1 MATSISWMISGSVV
15 ASLSMAP
22 AQLLAQN
29 AEWADLDGPLL
40 LAEDRSPGLL
50 YRGSTVFPPE
60 PGLWG

>member
-1 MATSISWMISGSVV
+1 MVAT
-15 ASLSMAP
+15 SLSMAP
-22 AQLLAQN
+22 AQLLAQG
-29 AEWADLDGPLL
+29 AEWADLDGALL